1 MKTGLI
7 RVTGLTTLALVAAC
21 SSTPEVELPSQ
32 PIQVVQLNDPNL
44 SCLELQ
50 GEIDNTTQM
59 IGLLNERM
67 DSFNSNAS
75 MMEAADAVNSL
86 SGRYNPFNRLF
97 ADVSRSNREE
107 VREIRDSYQRRRDV
121 LMQQYHFKECHAG
134 GLIEESTPETS
145 AHL

>member
-1 MKTGLI
+1 MKTAAI
-7 RVTGLTTLALVAAC
+7 RITGLTTLVLCAAC
-21 SSTPEVELPSQ
+21 SSTPEVEIPRQ

-59 IGLLNERM
+59 VGLLNERM

-75 MMEAADAVNSL
+75 MAEAADAVNSVRG
-86 SGRYNPFNRLF
+86 SYNPFNRLF
-97 ADVSRSNREE
+97 ADAARSNREE
-107 VREIRDSYQRRRDV
+107 VRDIRDSYQRRRDV

-134 GLIEESTPETS
+134 GLVEHTPPDDS
-145 AHL
+145 AQL